1 MKVMGRLWNLLHAS
15 NDLRRAQNLSRPDM
29 LRLQD
34 QRWRRLARFAREK
47 SPFYQRHLAGL
58 DLDRCAFADI
68 PVITKSMLKEQW
80 DEIVTDPRLSHDSLQ
95 KYVGRQE
102 NWGRLMDG
110 RWMVSMTSGTTGA
123 ALIIPQDILAV
134 DWNHAAHAVRV
145 SPSPRSSSGPRPS
158 LFRKRPKVVAFTTL
172 SAPSVSS
179 ALFLTR
185 PWISKLLWNYRTV
198 NATAPWED
206 IVRQVEEIQPQ
217 ILIGYG
223 SLIGRL
229 AQAKLEG
236 RLRLDLPADTGV
248 ISSGGD
254 TLTPGIRALCR
265 QAFGIDPLDG
275 YGCGETLG
283 VARQWKG
290 MPHMVVFEDIA
301 VLEAVDA
308 REQACAEGELSDHAL
323 VTPLFNTALP
333 LLRYRLEDR
342 IRLGPVQEGW
352 PFRTLTEL
360 MGRGSMS
367 YLFKIPGPSVFIGS
381 KFISIMEHL
390 PLVTTYQFR
399 QTGWDELECRFVVQD
414 AENEATLG
422 NAIQTAV
429 RRCLDGGGCAGVK
442 FRAVGVPTI
451 EPDPRTGKVEQNRP
465 FPPA

>member
-1 MKVMGRLWNLLHAS
+1 V
-15 NDLRRAQNLSRPDM
+15 
-29 LRLQD
+29 
-34 QRWRRLARFAREK
+34 EK
-47 SPFYQRHLAGL
+47 P
-58 DLDRCAFADI
+58 
-68 PVITKSMLKEQW
+68 
-80 DEIVTDPRLSHDSLQ
+80 
-95 KYVGRQE
+95 E
-102 NWGRLMDG
+102 NWGRLMAG

-145 SPSPRSSSGPRPS
+145 TPTARASSTPKPS

-179 ALFLTR
+179 ALFMTR
-185 PWISKLLWNYRTV
+185 PWISRMLWDYRTV
-198 NATAPWED
+198 NATAPWEE
-206 IVRQVEEIQPQ
+206 IVRQVEEIQPE
-217 ILIGYG
+217 ILIGYA

-265 QAFGIDPLDG
+265 QAFGIEPLDG
-275 YGCGETLG
+275 YGCGGTLG

-290 MPHMVVFEDIA
+290 MPHMVIFGDIA

-342 IRLGPVQEGW
+342 ILLGPVQEGW
-352 PFRTLTEL
+352 PFRTLAEL

-367 YLFKIPGPSVFIGS
+367 YLFKVPESRVFIGT
-381 KFISIMEHL
+381 KLIATMEHL
-390 PLVTTYQFR
+390 PEVTLYQFR
-399 QTGWDELECRFVVQD
+399 QTGWDELECRFVVQG
-414 AENEATLG
+414 ENEAALRQ
-422 NAIQTAV
+422 AIQIEV
-429 RRCLDGGGCAGVK
+429 RRCLDGAGCAEVK
-442 FRAVGVPTI
+442 FQVHRVHSL

>member
-1 MKVMGRLWNLLHAS
+1 
-15 NDLRRAQNLSRPDM
+15 
-29 LRLQD
+29 
-34 QRWRRLARFAREK
+34 
-47 SPFYQRHLAGL
+47 
-58 DLDRCAFADI
+58 
-68 PVITKSMLKEQW
+68 
-80 DEIVTDPRLSHDSLQ
+80 
-95 KYVGRQE
+95 
-102 NWGRLMDG
+102 MDG

-145 SPSPRSSSGPRPS
+145 GPTAKASTGPKPSG
-158 LFRKRPKVVAFTTL
+158 FKKRPKVVAFTTL

-185 PWISKLLWNYRTV
+185 PWISKLLWDYHTV
-198 NATAPWED
+198 NATAPWEE
-206 IVRQVEEIQPQ
+206 IVRQVEDIQPQ
-217 ILIGYG
+217 ILIGYA

-229 AQAKLEG
+229 AQAKLDG

-265 QAFGIDPLDG
+265 RAFGIDPLDG

-283 VARQWKG
+283 IARQWKG
-290 MPHMVVFEDIA
+290 MPNLVIFEDIA

-308 REQACAEGELSDHAL
+308 HEHACPEGELSDHAL

-333 LLRYRLEDR
+333 LLRYRVEDR

-390 PLVTTYQFR
+390 PLVTTYQFQ

-414 AENEATLG
+414 AGQEAALG
-422 NAIQTAV
+422 HAIQTEV
-429 RRCLDGGGCAGVK
+429 RRCLDGGGCADVK
-442 FRAVGVPTI
+442 FRAISVPSI
-451 EPDPRTGKVEQNRP
+451 APDPRTGKVEQNRP
-465 FPPA
+465 FPAV